1 MNGHANRV
9 IRFETKGKNKRGERV
24 TKKEI
29 KAWAGLSFWRDS
41 EKMEGEALREKNMSR
56 ENLVHRGI

>member
-1 MNGHANRV
+1 M
-9 IRFETKGKNKRGERV
+9 

-41 EKMEGEALREKNMSR
+41 KKMECEALREKYVKGEFSPQR
-56 ENLVHRGI
+56 NLKGDVLKKGPNF